1 MVSHIT
7 SDMLLI
13 STYDISFHSFYSQLY
28 YLPDTIFLAV
38 LGPVVE
44 IQAPGASGALHLL
57 ISVREHASLDI
68 YRAGNFPSFMP
79 LENVTIP
86 LRLRPSFP
94 TMP

>member
-1 MVSHIT
+1 MVSHII

-57 ISVREHASLDI
+57 ILLLE
-68 YRAGNFPSFMP
+68 NMP
-79 LENVTIP
+79 L
-86 LRLRPSFP
+86 
-94 TMP
+94 